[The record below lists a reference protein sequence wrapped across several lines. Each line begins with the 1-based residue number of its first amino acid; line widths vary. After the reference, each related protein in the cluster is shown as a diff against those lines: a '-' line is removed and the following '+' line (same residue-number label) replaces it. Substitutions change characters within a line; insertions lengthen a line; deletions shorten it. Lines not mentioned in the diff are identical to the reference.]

1 MDSFSIANLIDT
13 HSEGTNDQD
22 NFNDGSEQTMKN
34 TSLINTFLSLTSLS
48 SKSKIYNESMN
59 VISSHCINNNDNH
72 NNMSHLESKLI
83 SSSKDIPFMNNEQI
97 LLGNM
102 FESKYEFLPQN
113 INELK
118 GSKQSIS
125 KLTSNNNDVDNN
137 FNTSTVQQPLS
148 SSTAASHFISFK
160 SIPDILLQNL
170 NVNDLYKQQDKSI
183 VINSTNHC
191 TLNNCNNEHLD
202 TNYLNQN
209 ICNTD
214 LNMNEKNISN
224 NNNNNNN
231 DYVTELMKKL
241 EAYGLLYS
249 IYKSNKDMPLN
260 INCSS
265 CSDPITTVTP
275 TECRIDALPN
285 HNNNNTDEKR
295 ANSLDSNN
303 SSIINND
310 NSQIVNDNQ
319 VYFSINSIKDYLP
332 FVPITEAGSTVATT
346 QTTTVGG
353 VKSKALTSRISS
365 LHSPPPPTTTTRTS
379 TSATGISRRK
389 RTRAAFS
396 HGQVYELEKR
406 FNYQRY
412 LSATERAEL
421 ARSLRLSETQVK
433 IWFQNRRYKTKKR
446 LISRI
451 LNPSNHSSDDSIQ
464 NETHLDE
471 FNALNSTPLEHSKYS
486 MFKMNSPMQYYSDH
500 QHQRQKTHQQE
511 GQGHVNNKMKNIFH
525 FIEIPHLISKM
536 PPSELLGNLDSV
548 ISNRN
553 RNRQYHHQ
561 QHHRNHRHDHHSK
574 LNSQSAQINENFK
587 QLKSSQYVNNFLNLG
602 NEIEFPHLKHLT
614 SSSLEEDNDEA
625 KGTHSIDL
633 HHNYHH
639 DDISLNSNLFH
650 YMNNAKLLHH
660 HHLSLQSSVAE

>member
-13 HSEGTNDQD
+13 QSEGINDQD
-22 NFNDGSEQTMKN
+22 NFNDRSEQPMKN

-59 VISSHCINNNDNH
+59 VISSHSMNNNDNH

-102 FESKYEFLPQN
+102 LESKYEC
-113 INELK
+113 
-118 GSKQSIS
+118 SKQSIS
-125 KLTSNNNDVDNN
+125 KLTSNNNDVNN
-137 FNTSTVQQPLS
+137 SFNTSTVQQPLS
-148 SSTAASHFISFK
+148 SIAASHFISFK
-160 SIPDILLQNL
+160 SIPDILIQNL
-170 NVNDLYKQQDKSI
+170 NLNDLYKQQDKSI
-183 VINSTNHC
+183 IVNNTNHC
-191 TLNNCNNEHLD
+191 TLNNCNNEHL
-202 TNYLNQN
+202 
-209 ICNTD
+209 
-214 LNMNEKNISN
+214 NMNEKNIS
-224 NNNNNNN
+224 NNNNN

-241 EAYGLLYS
+241 ETYGLLYS
-249 IYKSNKDMPLN
+249 IYKSNKDMSLN

-265 CSDPITTVTP
+265 CSDPMTTVTP
-275 TECRIDALPN
+275 TECGIDALPN
-285 HNNNNTDEKR
+285 HNHNTDEKR

-303 SSIINND
+303 SSNNNNYD
-310 NSQIVNDNQ
+310 TQIVNDNK
-319 VYFSINSIKDYLP
+319 VYFNINSIKDYLP
-332 FVPITEAGSTVATT
+332 FVPVTEAGSTVATT
-346 QTTTVGG
+346 QTMTVGG
-353 VKSKALTSRISS
+353 VKNKALTSRISS
-365 LHSPPPPTTTTRTS
+365 LHSPPPPPPTTTTRTS
-379 TSATGISRRK
+379 TSATGITRRK

-446 LISRI
+446 LINRI

-471 FNALNSTPLEHSKYS
+471 FNVLNSTSLEHSKYS

-500 QHQRQKTHQQE
+500 QHPKQKTQQQE
-511 GQGHVNNKMKNIFH
+511 GQGHINNKMKNIFH

-536 PPSELLGNLDSV
+536 PLSELLGNLDSV

-574 LNSQSAQINENFK
+574 LNSQSVQMNENYK
-587 QLKSSQYVNNFLNLG
+587 QLKSSQYMNNFLNLG
-602 NEIEFPHLKHLT
+602 NEIEFPNLKHLT

-625 KGTHSIDL
+625 KGTRSIDL

-639 DDISLNSNLFH
+639 DDISHNSHLFH
-650 YMNNAKLLHH
+650 YMNNTKLLHH
-660 HHLSLQSSVAE
+660 HHISLQSSVAE